1 MSLAFTLTPTSINI
15 LLDGRMRTISKT
27 HMNFDAVV
35 DIVRQIGKTTD
46 PFVQCDKMDA
56 LRELIDI
63 KSFIARVTEGR
74 VQIGDT
80 SVQFDG
86 APVHSVVATRLVKM
100 LGEGF
105 DVRPM
110 ARFLD
115 KLMQNPLESAR
126 NELYEWLEKSE
137 LPIAADGDFLAF
149 KKVNN
154 DYKSYYDSTTDN
166 SIGSK
171 PSVSRDSC
179 DTNRS
184 NTCSSG
190 LHFCSFAYLPHY
202 MGNQGRVVIC
212 KINPADVTAIPN
224 DYDTA
229 KGRAWTYEIIGE
241 VPEDEAKAAFPDSV
255 VEDFGTY
262 HDAGE
267 DSDDGSADYDDS
279 ASLDWHDEEYEEE
292 EEDDSPLIDRDDM
305 CDDDEEPVAAEA
317 PVSVGP
323 VTMYCDAR
331 RVHVPSALHKEIA
344 EWAKADVDV
353 WQVRCIRELLSR
365 PEASGP
371 VEYAFT
377 WAGTPQGHDFW
388 AFEYKRGA
396 LTNAARAILQS
407 WVTEVD
413 SIRAASIRADKD
425 AAVERAAAAAAAAE
439 ADSREADADLMPR
452 EVKHDPIR
460 LALQGSHVGLINAFS
475 WQDTPQGF
483 DYWCGIYSH
492 LQIGGDLPHEAELIL
507 ASWARRV
514 GAIQDDLIVEPVAP
528 VSGPVPSTLDLVQF
542 KQTLDGRASG
552 LFTAFS
558 WRETNQGFD
567 FWADQYNGNHI
578 SDEGKAILE
587 AWAKELGIITKPP
600 VTFMHGGKVY
610 YPAQLRDM
618 LKEHGQRGTSRLTGV
633 PRSTLQ
639 DWAKRI

>member
-1 MSLAFTLTPTSINI
+1 MSLAYTLTPSSMNI
-15 LLDGRMRTISKT
+15 LLDGRMRTISST
-27 HMNFDAVV
+27 HMNFASVV
-35 DIVRQIGKTTD
+35 SIVKQLGKTTD
-46 PFVQCDKMDA
+46 PSVVGDKLDA

-63 KSFIARVTEGR
+63 KLFIAKVTEGR
-74 VQIGDT
+74 VQVGDT
-80 SVQFDG
+80 AVYFDG
-86 APVHSVVATRLVKM
+86 KPCHNVIATRILKM

-105 DVRPM
+105 DIRPM

-154 DYKSYYDSTTDN
+154 DYKSYSDSTTDN

-267 DSDDGSADYDDS
+267 DSDDSDDSDYDDRDYS
-279 ASLDWHDEEYEEE
+279 DDDVDPSDYDYTETHASDDDGDIDLGDIDDAASLDA
-292 EEDDSPLIDRDDM
+292 PMIG
-305 CDDDEEPVAAEA
+305 DDDIVIVDESSIFEDISDTRAAICLGSLEAVIAGDVKSLSSAFLWRATKQGAHYWSARCYKEVA
-317 PVSVGP
+317 
-323 VTMYCDAR
+323 
-331 RVHVPSALHKEIA
+331 
-344 EWAKADVDV
+344 
-353 WQVRCIRELLSR
+353 LS
-365 PEASGP
+365 
-371 VEYAFT
+371 
-377 WAGTPQGHDFW
+377 GHDLAMLRLLRDRF
-388 AFEYKRGA
+388 
-396 LTNAARAILQS
+396 
-407 WVTEVD
+407 
-413 SIRAASIRADKD
+413 AASE
-425 AAVERAAAAAAAAE
+425 AAVVAAAE
-439 ADSREADADLMPR
+439 AAEADDHDSLPAAIDEKLLLRALKGDDTGLFHAFVWADSP
-452 EVKHDPIR
+452 
-460 LALQGSHVGLINAFS
+460 QGS
-475 WQDTPQGF
+475 T
-483 DYWCGIYSH
+483 YWRDAYLH
-492 LQIGGDLPHEAELIL
+492 LRRRGELPHDAELIL
-507 ASWARRV
+507 ASWARRLDLLPIDDEIINKAGPAPTMTDEPALV
-514 GAIQDDLIVEPVAP
+514 RAIQGNAK
-528 VSGPVPSTLDLVQF
+528 S
-542 KQTLDGRASG
+542 
-552 LFTAFS
+552 LFTAFT
-558 WRETNQGFD
+558 WRTTQQGFD
-567 FWADQYNGNHI
+567 YWHAQYNSGEL
-578 SDEGKAILE
+578 SAEALDILE

-610 YPAQLRDM
+610 YPEQLRDM